1 MKYRHL
7 LAALLLGSAIAFPS
21 GGLALAQAPLT
32 LPEAVDIALGADDP
46 SVARLEQEALAF
58 DDKAVAESQLPDPVV
73 SAQIANVPFPSL
85 DYDREPM
92 TQLKFGV
99 RQALPKGETL
109 ALAREKQTA
118 QAQSA
123 RFHKSLQEQQITLE
137 ARQTWLELS
146 YWRDARRLT
155 LESQRKVSELGGVAQ
170 ADYAS
175 GRSSLQ
181 NVLRIDL
188 ETSSLDARLVDIQRN
203 EDRARADLI
212 RLIGPLEGAR
222 PLASGAPFLP
232 PVTGEDL
239 IRERLAS
246 HPSLRALDASV
257 TSKSRDVD
265 IAAEQYKPG
274 ISFDAQYGIRDS
286 RSDFG
291 SVGVAVSLPLFSKK
305 NKDYALR
312 ATKRLREAERLAR
325 DTQALELERAL
336 RRDWA
341 QYTRLG
347 EQIEVYETDV
357 LDRARDTREAAMA
370 AYGNNLAD
378 FAELVRAE
386 LAVLDTELTLSRLRV
401 DRLQAQANLLFLSGD

>member
-1 MKYRHL
+1 MR
-7 LAALLLGSAIAFPS
+7 
-21 GGLALAQAPLT
+21 
-32 LPEAVDIALGADDP
+32 
-46 SVARLEQEALAF
+46 
-58 DDKAVAESQLPDPVV
+58 
-73 SAQIANVPFPSL
+73 
-85 DYDREPM
+85 
-92 TQLKFGV
+92 
-99 RQALPKGETL
+99 
-109 ALAREKQTA
+109 REKQTA

-123 RFHKSLQEQQITLE
+123 RFHKSLQEQQIALE

-222 PLASGAPFLP
+222 PLASGAPILP

>member
-1 MKYRHL
+1 M
-7 LAALLLGSAIAFPS
+7 LGSAIGFPT
-21 GGLALAQAPLT
+21 GGLAVAQSPLP
-32 LPEAVDIALGADDP
+32 LPEAVDIALGANDP
-46 SVARLEQEALAF
+46 SVGMLEQQALAF
-58 DDKAVAESQLPDPVV
+58 EDKAVAESQLPDPVV
-73 SAQIANVPFPSL
+73 SAQIANVPLPSL

-99 RQALPKGETL
+99 RQSLPKGQTL
-109 ALAREKQTA
+109 ALTREKQTA

-123 RFHKSLQEQQITLE
+123 RFHKSVREQQIALE
-137 ARQTWLELS
+137 TRQSWLELY
-146 YWRDARRLT
+146 YWREARRLT

-188 ETSSLDARLVDIQRN
+188 ETSSLDARLVDIDRN
-203 EDRARADLI
+203 EDRARANLI
-212 RLIGPLEGAR
+212 RLLGTQGAR
-222 PLASGAPFLP
+222 PLATGDPILP
-232 PVTGEDL
+232 PVPGEDL
-239 IRERLAS
+239 IREHLAS
-246 HPSLRALDASV
+246 HPSLQALDASV
-257 TSKSRDVD
+257 TSKSREVD

-312 ATKRLREAERLAR
+312 ATKRLREAEKLER

-347 EQIEVYETDV
+347 QQIKVYETDI